1 MGVGETG
8 CYLYRPH
15 AWIARVLQFDRV
27 LVGDQDN
34 GLLYFVNGRRNVGGV
49 VGQGKRGIGVQA
61 VLSEQAK
68 KTRRLADG
76 RYGAQAFAAML
87 I

>member
-49 VGQGKRGIGVQA
+49 VGQGKRGIGVFFRVDGVAQLRQGA
-61 VLSEQAK
+61 CAEAADRGL
-68 KTRRLADG
+68 TRS
-76 RYGAQAFAAML
+76 
-87 I
+87 